1 MVLAY
6 KDFTAGKN
14 TLGRAVAAAA
24 FRRIR
29 KGRHAFK
36 CHKQPVLVTVIGCK
50 ALPGALF
57 ILEHRRVGDIW
68 VLQFPHKEKDRNVTY
83 FIQLP
88 KKYTDEKI

>member
-1 MVLAY
+1 MVLSY

-14 TLGRAVAAAA
+14 TLGRSVAAAA

-29 KGRHAFK
+29 KSRHAWRCYK
-36 CHKQPVLVTVIGCK
+36 RPRLVTVIGCRQ
-50 ALPGALF
+50 LPGSLF
-57 ILEHRRVGDIW
+57 ILTYHRTTGVW
-68 VLQFPHKEKDRNVTY
+68 VLEFPHKEKDRNVTY